1 MNKDPQKAT
10 KWKGRI
16 LIGVEHYETEG
27 PQLGVEPMSRLLP
40 KDEDGNEIE
49 HCACESHVNQCPE
62 AETICA
68 L

>member
-1 MNKDPQKAT
+1 MNKDPTKAT

-27 PQLGVEPMSRLLP
+27 RQLGVEPMSRLPP

-49 HCACESHVNQCPE
+49 GAKSIVELADE
-62 AETICA
+62 YIAKGK
-68 L
+68 